1 MNGSTDVFYNNLN
14 KFWMY
19 FPIKLP
25 VGKVAK
31 EIGITVGTLRVWE
44 KEGKVKSERISGEM
58 LVIK

>member
-1 MNGSTDVFYNNLN
+1 
-14 KFWMY
+14 MY

-58 LVIK
+58 LVIKWKKQQKKTQT